1 MIDPVD
7 VWGPIHPRLSV
18 NSSFIGDMPLDDDC
32 AWARSIGAQWIGVSP
47 VKLDAIGWDHGIDVI
62 RQSGLRVSTV
72 VSNVMFHLDDPA
84 SWPAQHEIGFRTID
98 AAAAMDARCIYGITG
113 PLGRLTFEQGADAY
127 RTAMGP
133 LVERCRAM
141 GMRWALETLNPV
153 YISFNLA
160 GGLADAIDVAELA
173 GVDLCLDVSG
183 FFAESRLA
191 EKLKA
196 VGPRAALV
204 QVSDTVYGEIG
215 RCVPGD
221 GDIPLE
227 RLLGWILDAGYDGP
241 FDIELNGRRIDVEGQ
256 RAATLRA
263 AGVLTEIL
271 VRLGA

>member
-1 MIDPVD
+1 MKIALSHPF
-7 VWGPIHPRLSV
+7 IHPRVSV
-18 NSSFIGDMPLDDDC
+18 NSSFIGDMTLDDDC
-32 AWARSIGAQWIGVSP
+32 DWARSIGARWIGVSP
-47 VKLDAIGWDHGIDVI
+47 VKLDKIGWQRGIEII
-62 RQSGLRVSTV
+62 RQSQLRVSTV
-72 VSNVMFHLDDPA
+72 VSNVMFRLDDPS
-84 SWPAQHEIGFRTID
+84 SWPEQHEIGLRTID
-98 AAAAMDARCIYGITG
+98 AAVSMRARCIYGVTG
-113 PLGRLTFEQGADAY
+113 PLGRLTFEEGAEAY
-127 RTAMGP
+127 RRAMGP
-133 LVERCRAM
+133 LLDHCRTV

-160 GGLADAIDVAELA
+160 GGLADAMDVADLA

-191 EKLKA
+191 EKLEA

-241 FDIELNGRRIDVEGQ
+241 FDIELNGRRIDNEGQ
-256 RAATLRA
+256 RPATLRA
-263 AGVLTEIL
+263 ARVLTEIL
-271 VRLGA
+271 DRLGA